1 MQIKRTIASIGIGM
15 ISGYVGTK
23 VMGPVS
29 MKLYEMEPEKDRE
42 QEDRV
47 QPGPPY
53 DIAARKITALLGLH
67 LSDHQVQ
74 IVGKY
79 VFHYGLGMSGGV
91 MYTLL
96 RQFTSLSS
104 PTAGLLVAAF
114 LSLVVDE
121 GLTPLLGF
129 SAPDSAYPLVTHL
142 RGFAAH
148 FVYGLSTAST
158 AEGITWLGCNSSMS
172 AY

>member
-15 ISGYVGTK
+15 ISGYVGTR
-23 VMGPVS
+23 VMAPVS

-47 QPGPPY
+47 RPGPPY
-53 DIAARKITALLGLH
+53 DVAAHKTTQWIGLH
-67 LSDHQVQ
+67 LSAREVKQL
-74 IVGKY
+74 GL

-96 RQFTSLSS
+96 RQFTSLSL
-104 PTAGLLVAAF
+104 PAAGLLVAAF

-121 GLTPLLGF
+121 GLTPLPGF

-148 FVYGLSTAST
+148 FVYGLSTVGA
-158 AEGITWLGCNSSMS
+158 AEGLLFLGRNGGPTD
-172 AY
+172 A